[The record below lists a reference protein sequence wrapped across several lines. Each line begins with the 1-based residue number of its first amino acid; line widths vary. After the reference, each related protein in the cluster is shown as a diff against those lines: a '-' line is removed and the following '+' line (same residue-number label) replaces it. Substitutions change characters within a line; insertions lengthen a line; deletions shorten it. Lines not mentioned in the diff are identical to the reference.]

1 MQSSTLD
8 VQSLVARVE
17 RLERQNRLF
26 KRLELFLLLSPAILI
41 VMAQA
46 RPRRTVQADEFQLID
61 ASGSVRARL
70 SMEAAG
76 RPTLNL
82 LDEKGIPV
90 VSLAAGDDPFL
101 VLKRAGGK
109 EEVALG
115 AYNGSYGLG
124 LYDKK
129 IRAGLTVQNG
139 APGLD
144 LFDEVGD
151 ERAKLLLNDV
161 GPLLELSN
169 RGGFTSGAG
178 PAGFFLA
185 QEGKVCWSAP

>member
-115 AYNGSYGLG
+115 AYKGSYGLG

-139 APGLD
+139 APGLS
-144 LFDEVGD
+144 LFDESGD
-151 ERAKLLLNDV
+151 EQVKLLVNDV
-161 GPLLELSN
+161 GPLLEISN
-169 RGGFTSGAG
+169 KSGFTSGAG
-178 PAGFFLA
+178 PAGFFLTLD
-185 QEGKVCWSAP
+185 GKVRWSAP